1 MLNSN
6 KNALNS
12 DKNVMSSLDAIS
24 SFDVRKRQSFKK
36 PALMLLLSVVA
47 SFSSS
52 VLAFNTVA
60 SNTVGSDTDSKIERI
75 ISAGAAVTEII
86 EALGAQEQL
95 VAIDVTSE
103 QPSGK
108 SLPVVGY
115 HRQLSTE
122 GLMALQPSLL
132 IGSDE
137 MGPDSTLNTLK
148 QAGITVAVVNNEAT
162 IEGLDKRIDQIAQ
175 ITEKQQQAVSIKQNV
190 DKQVVTLK
198 SHQPQDKKK
207 VMFLLIHDGR
217 PANVAGN
224 HTTPNALIELIGAIN
239 PAAASLDSYKP
250 ISLESMIEMQ
260 PDVILVSDRSLN
272 DLGGA
277 EAIVKKMPMLAA
289 TPAGKSH
296 NIISIDGKA
305 LVGGVGLKT
314 LSEAERIQPLIYPH
328 E

>member
-6 KNALNS
+6 TNARNS
-12 DKNVMSSLDAIS
+12 DKNILS
-24 SFDVRKRQSFKK
+24 SFDAIKLQSFKN
-36 PALMLLLSVVA
+36 PVLTVLLSLVA
-47 SFSSS
+47 SFSSNA
-52 VLAFNTVA
+52 LASNALA
-60 SNTVGSDTDSKIERI
+60 SNTDSKTERI

-86 EALGAQEQL
+86 EALGAEEQL

-148 QAGITVAVVNNEAT
+148 QAGITVEVVNNEAT
-162 IEGLDKRIDQIAQ
+162 IEGLNKRIEQIAH
-175 ITEKQQQAVSIKQNV
+175 ITGKQQQAVSIKRNV
-190 DKQVVTLK
+190 DKQVVALK

-224 HTTPNALIELIGAIN
+224 HTTPNALIEMIGAIN
-239 PAAASLDSYKP
+239 PAAASLESYKP

-260 PDVILVSDRSLN
+260 PVVILVSGRIFDG
-272 DLGGA
+272 LGGA
-277 EAIVKKMPMLAA
+277 VEIFKKMPMLSA
-289 TPAGKSH
+289 TPAGKAH
-296 NIISIDGKA
+296 KIISVDGKA

-314 LSEAERIQPLIYPH
+314 LSEAERIQPLIYPS

>member
-1 MLNSN
+1 MLNNNILSFF
-6 KNALNS
+6 NAI
-12 DKNVMSSLDAIS
+12 K
-24 SFDVRKRQSFKK
+24 FQSFKK
-36 PALMLLLSVVA
+36 PALTVLLSLVA
-47 SFSSS
+47 SFSSNA
-52 VLAFNTVA
+52 LA
-60 SNTVGSDTDSKIERI
+60 SNTLNANTDSKTERI

-148 QAGITVAVVNNEAT
+148 QAGIIVEVVNNEAT

-175 ITEKQQQAVSIKQNV
+175 ITGKQQQAVNIKQNV
-190 DKQVVTLK
+190 DEQVVALK
-198 SHQPQDKKK
+198 SHQPEHKKK

-224 HTTPNALIELIGAIN
+224 HTTPNSLIELIGAIN

-250 ISLESMIEMQ
+250 ISVESMIEMQ
-260 PDVILVSDRSLN
+260 PDVILVSGRSLN

-277 EAIVKKMPMLAA
+277 EAILKKMPMLAA

-314 LSEAERIQPLIYPH
+314 LSEAKRIQPLIYPN

>member
-1 MLNSN
+1 MLNN
-6 KNALNS
+6 DNNIL
-12 DKNVMSSLDAIS
+12 
-24 SFDVRKRQSFKK
+24 SFFDTIELQSFKN
-36 PALMLLLSVVA
+36 PVLTALLSLLT
-47 SFSSS
+47 SFSSNA
-52 VLAFNTVA
+52 LA
-60 SNTVGSDTDSKIERI
+60 SNTDSKTERI
-75 ISAGAAVTEII
+75 ISAGSAVTEII
-86 EALGAQEQL
+86 EALGAQDQL

-103 QPSGK
+103 QPKGRA
-108 SLPVVGY
+108 LPVVGY

-148 QAGITVAVVNNEAT
+148 QAGIAVEIVNNEAT
-162 IEGLDKRIDQIAQ
+162 IEGLDRRIEQIAH
-175 ITEKQQQAVSIKQNV
+175 ITGKQQQAISIKQNV
-190 DKQVVTLK
+190 DKQVAALK

-207 VMFLLIHDGR
+207 VMFLLIHEGR

-224 HTTPNALIELIGAIN
+224 HTTPNALIEIIGAIN
-239 PAAASLDSYKP
+239 PAAVSLDSYKP

-260 PDVILVSDRSLN
+260 PDVILVSGRSLN
-272 DLGGA
+272 ELGGA
-277 EAIVKKMPMLAA
+277 DAILKKMPMLAA
-289 TPAGKSH
+289 TPAGETH

-314 LSEAERIQPLIYPH
+314 LSEAARIQPLIYPS

>member
-1 MLNSN
+1 MLNN
-6 KNALNS
+6 DNNIL
-12 DKNVMSSLDAIS
+12 
-24 SFDVRKRQSFKK
+24 SFFDTIELQSFKN
-36 PALMLLLSVVA
+36 PVLTALLSLLT
-47 SFSSS
+47 SFSSNA
-52 VLAFNTVA
+52 LA
-60 SNTVGSDTDSKIERI
+60 SNTDSKTERI
-75 ISAGAAVTEII
+75 ISAGSAVTEII
-86 EALGAQEQL
+86 EALGAEDQL

-103 QPSGK
+103 QPKGRA
-108 SLPVVGY
+108 LPVVGY

-148 QAGITVAVVNNEAT
+148 QAGIAVEIVNNEAT
-162 IEGLDKRIDQIAQ
+162 IEGLDRRIEQIAH
-175 ITEKQQQAVSIKQNV
+175 ITGKQQQAISIKQNV
-190 DKQVVTLK
+190 DKQVAALK

-207 VMFLLIHDGR
+207 VMFLLIHEGR

-224 HTTPNALIELIGAIN
+224 HTTPNALIEIIGAIN
-239 PAAASLDSYKP
+239 PAAVSLDSYKP

-260 PDVILVSDRSLN
+260 PDVILVSGRSLN
-272 DLGGA
+272 ELGGA
-277 EAIVKKMPMLAA
+277 DAILKKMPMLAA
-289 TPAGKSH
+289 TPAGETH

-314 LSEAERIQPLIYPH
+314 LSEAARIQPLIYPS